1 MDFTNDYND
10 ISGYNDL
17 FLAVHNGDLNLV
29 HSLLEK
35 YSATETIR
43 DRTLL
48 HVAAARGHA
57 AIAKLFIPKRDRIR
71 DTPLHLA
78 IRENHP
84 EVFNLLLEES
94 NLNAKNCWSQYP
106 LHYAAIYNRPEFA
119 KVLIDNGAIINV
131 TDHNSQTPLDV
142 ALEEENVKVAEVLF
156 KLGAV
161 LSDNDLKCEV
171 SLRSAVGKGN
181 FEMVKLLMANGCNK
195 VDVPND
201 DAIYSKSSLKLAVSS
216 GRMDILE
223 YLLKNGVINSAT
235 VNADELRLFSA
246 IITGCGS
253 LTTFKCLVDLGFKT
267 EEAER
272 IFFCSM
278 VQSFHDIWRCLL
290 TCFSKI
296 NANTIFK
303 EKQLHVSIRMGQMKS
318 VKAIVNEP
326 ASEYKSDPFAKKLA
340 VYIAA
345 ECGND
350 EILDI
355 LLKADYPVDSL
366 FKKTS
371 PLHVAATFEHPRLV
385 KLFLEAGVDVNL
397 QIQYGLTPL
406 HFAACAGQPAVVKFL
421 LENGADPF
429 ISCTFS
435 GAPLQMSL
443 KLSSPMF
450 SSRPISRS
458 VFEGLVKV
466 TETLYRYS
474 KTEDV
479 KNLVGDAARI
489 RVSSINNSNPE
500 SNGLPSDPC
509 GSEFRPEIVRC
520 LFNYLSDELVEYS
533 SDEVLD
539 DPFPLAHTPELLHL
553 LIDYNDSNWCFRIR
567 ISDDEINYKCQLL
580 LTSYSRNI
588 DNLLNT
594 AETINLNMDDCKKA
608 HIEGKIAFL
617 KLIVSRVVLLTS
629 NCYQPLIAFCSKN
642 DFNDWRNK
650 CLKEKRIM
658 QRTKVGKN
666 LKFTFYD
673 ILTKSI
679 DKVTMYTS
687 NNDFSKAIESSNK
700 KFPIYADFLKSIL
713 EIAERRRNFINDC
726 VSLMFDLVQNRQ
738 KIRISRAEINQIFK
752 YLSIVDLRRFSAA
765 CS

>member
-10 ISGYNDL
+10 ISEYNDL

-35 YSATETIR
+35 YSSTETIR

-84 EVFNLLLEES
+84 EVFKLLLEEI
-94 NLNAKNCWSQYP
+94 NLNAKNSFRQNP

-119 KVLIDNGAIINV
+119 KALIDNGAIIDV
-131 TDHNSQTPLDV
+131 SDHIAQTPLDV
-142 ALEEENVKVAEVLF
+142 ALAKENVQMAEILF
-156 KLGAV
+156 KHGAV
-161 LSDNDLKCEV
+161 LSDSDLTYMWP
-171 SLRSAVGKGN
+171 LRSAVENGN
-181 FEMVKLLMANGCNK
+181 LEMVKLLMANGCNK
-195 VDVPND
+195 VDVPNND
-201 DAIYSKSSLKLAVSS
+201 DIYSKSSLQLAVSS

-223 YLLKNGVINSAT
+223 YLLKNGAKNSAT
-235 VNADELRLFSA
+235 VNADKLGLLSLIARNS
-246 IITGCGS
+246 GS
-253 LTTFKCLVDLGFKT
+253 LASLKYLIDLGFKT
-267 EEAER
+267 EVAEH

-278 VQSFHDIWRCLL
+278 VQNFHDVWRYLL

-296 NANTIFK
+296 NAKTFFK
-303 EKQLHVSIRMGQMKS
+303 EKQLHFSIRMGQVES
-318 VKAIVNEP
+318 VKAIVNDP

-345 ECGND
+345 ESGNE
-350 EILDI
+350 EILET
-355 LLKADYPVDSL
+355 LLNAGYPIDSL
-366 FKKTS
+366 FEFTS

-385 KLFLEAGVDVNL
+385 KLLLEAGADVNL
-397 QIQYGLTPL
+397 QIEQDLTPL

-421 LENGADPF
+421 LENGADP
-429 ISCTFS
+429 SKSNSFS
-435 GAPLQMSL
+435 GAPLKMSL

-450 SSRPISRS
+450 SSRPISWS

-474 KTEDV
+474 KTEDI
-479 KNLVGDAARI
+479 KSLVGYAARI
-489 RVSSINNSNPE
+489 RVLRIKNSSTE
-500 SNGLPSDPC
+500 SNGLTTDESD
-509 GSEFRPEIVRC
+509 SEFRPEIVRC
-520 LFNYLSDELVEYS
+520 FFNYLSNKSIEYCS
-533 SDEVLD
+533 NEVLD

-567 ISDDEINYKCQLL
+567 LSDDENNYKCQLL

-588 DNLLNT
+588 GNLLNT
-594 AETINLNMDDCKKA
+594 AGTINLYTDDCKKA
-608 HIEGKIAFL
+608 HIEGNIVFL

-629 NCYQPLIAFCSKN
+629 NCYQPLIVFCSKN
-642 DFNDWRNK
+642 NFNDWRNK
-650 CLKEKRIM
+650 CLKEKWVM
-658 QRTKVGKN
+658 QRAKVSKN

-673 ILTKSI
+673 VLTKSI
-679 DKVTMYTS
+679 DKVAMYTC
-687 NNDFSKAIESSNK
+687 NNDFLKAIESCNK
-700 KFPIYADFLKSIL
+700 KFPIYADFLKVNV
-713 EIAERRRNFINDC
+713 EIAERRRNFINE
-726 VSLMFDLVQNRQ
+726 STTLMYRVVEKCY
-738 KIRISRAEINQIFK
+738 KIRISNSEIRHIFQ